1 MEILDRRQQL
11 KATILPMARE
21 AFRLHGIR
29 AVKMDDF
36 ASSLKMS
43 KRTLYETYQ
52 NKEALLIDVLRMAME
67 EHHAAMQA
75 FKAQN
80 NDVMDLIIEHF
91 RIQTERYSKTNPLF
105 FKDLKFYPGLTDEF
119 RDIENR
125 NLEKTMEVFARGIE
139 EGYFRPEVNY
149 EFVCKVGR
157 QFSLIFRTQE
167 EYAQYDIR
175 ELFVSFVCTLLRGIC
190 TEKGVVKLDSFLM
203 DKGIIL
209 SEPQVG
215 PL

>member
-29 AVKMDDF
+29 AVKMDDL
-36 ASSLKMS
+36 AASLKMS

-52 NKEALLIDVLRMAME
+52 NKEALLIDTLRLSME
-67 EHHAAMQA
+67 EHRAVMQE
-75 FKAQN
+75 FKLHN
-80 NDVMDLIIEHF
+80 NDVMDFIIEHF
-91 RIQTERYSKTNPLF
+91 RIQTENYAETNPLF
-105 FKDLKFYPGLTDEF
+105 FKDLKFYPDLTDKF
-119 RDIENR
+119 RDIEKYNE
-125 NLEKTMEVFARGIE
+125 EKTMEVFARGIE

-149 EFVCKVGR
+149 EFIAKIGR
-157 QFSLIFRTQE
+157 QFSIIFRTQE
-167 EYAQYDIR
+167 DFSQYDMH
-175 ELFVSFVCTLLRGIC
+175 EVFLSFVCTLLRGIC

-209 SEPQVG
+209 SKPKVG